1 MVDGRKWTCQPPK
14 RSEGPVRVRIPKLFI
29 LLKQY
34 RLMLVDKNA
43 FFENQL
49 QCPG

>member
-1 MVDGRKWTCQPPK
+1 MVDGRMWTCQSPK

-34 RLMLVDKNA
+34 RLMLVDKHPL
-43 FFENQL
+43 F
-49 QCPG
+49 